1 MSITGALVLFAV
13 LWFLVFFVVLQ
24 VRHESQD
31 DRGEVVPGTPP
42 GAPAF
47 EVVGR
52 KAKITTGIT
61 VVLWAIIAA
70 VIIWGGITVQDLDW
84 FGRLGP
90 RAG

>member
-1 MSITGALVLFAV
+1 MSITGAIVLFAV

-24 VRHESQD
+24 VRHESQG
-31 DRGEVVPGTPP
+31 DRGDVVPGTPP

-61 VVLWAIIAA
+61 LVLWAAIAA

-90 RAG
+90 REG